1 MFSEHLNTAVISIA
15 KLNYLL
21 TSTNSNFKNNSITV
35 GAKQEL
41 QLTLSLKSLNNQ
53 NTRYALDYITNSPDV
68 KVYYKARKEQNVE
81 GEIGDLNSVI
91 DINLVIENTGNTAQ
105 TVNFDLKGG
114 YLQNELESNIVD
126 QWVSTIMTVLF
137 STKEKLWAHKD
148 NVQKIV
154 FEEAL
159 IPKESAEYTYDIS
172 SDQDGSVM
180 SYLVPSSD
188 DNTKYI
194 AYIQSV
200 NKVKANRDSSH
211 LFKDF
216 TNLESIENLSLLD
229 TSNVTDMA
237 FMFND
242 CSKLSTTI
250 TIVGTNCT
258 YYSFMFNDAAKVAG
272 AQIKVKYTP
281 DASNLVDQ
289 MIATEYNSNVVKE
302 SQPKQEYAITLSGVD
317 DVQLSS
323 TQAYRL
329 KNITLSSTV
338 EGKVVTSFK
347 MNGEFIQG
355 NTFKMPGNDVTIS
368 DVVLEESFIVES
380 EHNPYPNNLN
390 NKEYLNKTF
399 EGAQSLTGILEYQTE
414 GTS

>member
-1 MFSEHLNTAVISIA
+1 
-15 KLNYLL
+15 
-21 TSTNSNFKNNSITV
+21 
-35 GAKQEL
+35 
-41 QLTLSLKSLNNQ
+41 
-53 NTRYALDYITNSPDV
+53 
-68 KVYYKARKEQNVE
+68 
-81 GEIGDLNSVI
+81 
-91 DINLVIENTGNTAQ
+91 
-105 TVNFDLKGG
+105 
-114 YLQNELESNIVD
+114 
-126 QWVSTIMTVLF
+126 MTVLF

-180 SYLVPSSD
+180 SYLVPSSE

-200 NKVKANRDSSH
+200 NKVKANRNSSH

-216 TNLESIENLSLLD
+216 TNLESIENLSLLDTSNVTFMAYMFFDCSSLTTLDVSGFDTSNVTSMASMFKGCSNLTTLDVSGLD

-258 YYSFMFNDAAKVAG
+258 YYSFMFNDAATAAG
-272 AQIKVKYTP
+272 SQIKVRYTAN
-281 DASNLVDQ
+281 ASDLVDQ
-289 MIATEYNSNVVKE
+289 MIATKSYNSNVVKE
-302 SQPKQEYAITLSGVD
+302 SQPEQEYTITLNGVD
-317 DVQLSS
+317 NVQLSS
-323 TQAYRL
+323 IQAYRL
-329 KNITLSSTV
+329 KKITLNSTI
-338 EGKVVTSFK
+338 EGKMVTSFK
-347 MNGEFIQG
+347 MNGELIYG
-355 NTFKMPGNDVTIS
+355 NSFKMPGTDVTIS
-368 DVVLEESFIVES
+368 DVVLEELFIVES
-380 EHNPYPNNLN
+380 EHNPYPNSLN

-399 EGAQSLTGILEYQTE
+399 EGAQSLTGILEYQTD
-414 GTS
+414 GTSYDYIYLYDKNGKQYGKYGGKTQTTETIMIPGDTLRITFRTNSSGNNYYGFRASIIPNR